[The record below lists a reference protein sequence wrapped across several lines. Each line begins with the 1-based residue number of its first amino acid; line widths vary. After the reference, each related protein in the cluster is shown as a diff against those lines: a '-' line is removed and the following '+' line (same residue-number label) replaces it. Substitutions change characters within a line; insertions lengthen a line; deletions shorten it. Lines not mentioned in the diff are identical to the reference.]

1 MRGAGSVTRIFD
13 GEEMMKM
20 RPLLLL
26 SAVLLGGCAVN
37 PYGGT
42 PAPVTEPSQPVSQPD
57 KPVPE
62 PEAVK
67 PAPKPVAP
75 TGLALAMADAF
86 LKAPEVQGL
95 SQGGSPV
102 LLLMAPQNGT
112 GEPFNTQSMAVAMI
126 QRIQSHGG
134 FSFADPG
141 QVSAITSQLEYQ
153 QGGMNPASLVRLGRQ
168 TGAGYMLYGD
178 LVSEGSRY
186 RLTMSLMDL
195 HSGELLWNES
205 RAANR

>member
-1 MRGAGSVTRIFD
+1 
-13 GEEMMKM
+13 MKM
-20 RPLLLL
+20 RSLL
-26 SAVLLGGCAVN
+26 VLGALVLGGCAVN

-42 PAPVTEPSQPVSQPD
+42 QAPVSEPKQPVSQPD
-57 KPVPE
+57 KPVTK
-62 PEAVK
+62 PEAEK

-75 TGLALAMADAF
+75 TGLAIAMADAF
-86 LKAPEVQGL
+86 LKAPEVKAL
-95 SQGGSPV
+95 AGSNPV
-102 LLLMAPQNGT
+102 LLLMPPQNGT
-112 GEPFNTQSMAVAMI
+112 GEPFNTQPMAVAMS
-126 QRIQSHGG
+126 QRIQQHGG

-186 RLTMSLMDL
+186 RLAMSLMDL
-195 HSGELLWNES
+195 KSGELLWNGS
-205 RAANR
+205 RTASR

>member
-1 MRGAGSVTRIFD
+1 
-13 GEEMMKM
+13 MKM
-20 RPLLLL
+20 RSLL
-26 SAVLLGGCAVN
+26 VLGALVLGGCAVN

-42 PAPVTEPSQPVSQPD
+42 QAPVSEPKPPVSQPD
-57 KPVPE
+57 KPVTK
-62 PEAVK
+62 PEAEK

-75 TGLALAMADAF
+75 TGLAIAMADAF
-86 LKAPEVQGL
+86 LKAPEVKALAG
-95 SQGGSPV
+95 SSPV
-102 LLLMAPQNGT
+102 LLLMPPQNGT
-112 GEPFNTQSMAVAMI
+112 GEPFNTQPMAVAMS
-126 QRIQSHGG
+126 QRIQQHGG

-186 RLTMSLMDL
+186 RLAMSLMDL
-195 HSGELLWNES
+195 KSGELLWNGS
-205 RAANR
+205 RTASR

>member
-1 MRGAGSVTRIFD
+1 
-13 GEEMMKM
+13 MKM
-20 RPLLLL
+20 RHLFAL
-26 SAVLLGGCAVN
+26 SALLLGGCSVN

-42 PAPVTEPSQPVSQPD
+42 QAPVTQPD
-57 KPVPE
+57 KPVTPPAAE
-62 PEAVK
+62 QGTLETAK

-86 LKAPEVQGL
+86 VQAPEVQAL
-95 SQGGSPV
+95 TQGGSPV
-102 LLLMAPQNGT
+102 LLLMPPQNGT
-112 GEPFNTQSMAVAMI
+112 GVAFSTQPMAIAMS

-186 RLTMSLMDL
+186 RLAMSLMDL
-195 HSGELLWNES
+195 HSGELLWNGS
-205 RAANR
+205 RSASH